1 MPPPPGTT
9 NLVIR
14 NDIAQLVLLSEAM
27 ERFGSEHALAPK
39 PLVQLQVALDEIV
52 SNVIKYA
59 WPEGGSHEIHVR
71 ITFDSGKLTIDI
83 ADDGRSFD
91 PRRAL
96 PPERLPGGPRPQP
109 GGVGLHMVKQFMDS
123 FEYARIDGWNHST
136 LTKVV
141 DIQTK

>member
-1 MPPPPGTT
+1 MPPLPSTT

-14 NDIAQLVLLSEAM
+14 NEMAQLSILSEAM

-59 WPEGGSHEIHVR
+59 WPEGGTHEIRVR
-71 ITFDSGKLTIDI
+71 ITFDSGKMTIDI

-96 PPERLPGGPRPQP
+96 PPERPPAGQRPRP
-109 GGVGLHMVKQFMDS
+109 GGVGLHMVKQFMDG

-136 LTKVV
+136 LVKAV